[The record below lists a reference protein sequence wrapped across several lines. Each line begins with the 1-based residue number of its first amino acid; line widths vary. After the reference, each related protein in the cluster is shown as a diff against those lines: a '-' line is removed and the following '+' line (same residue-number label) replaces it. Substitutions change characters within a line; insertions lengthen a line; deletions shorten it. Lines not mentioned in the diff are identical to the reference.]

1 MENLVSVNFRNSVD
15 YPGMAIFFTVLLKI
29 HTDQGYLLSR
39 KTQRQISAEASSE
52 KLLNRPV
59 VSTKFMR
66 KVEG

>member
-29 HTDQGYLLSR
+29 HTDQGSLLSR

-52 KLLNRPV
+52 KLPNRPV